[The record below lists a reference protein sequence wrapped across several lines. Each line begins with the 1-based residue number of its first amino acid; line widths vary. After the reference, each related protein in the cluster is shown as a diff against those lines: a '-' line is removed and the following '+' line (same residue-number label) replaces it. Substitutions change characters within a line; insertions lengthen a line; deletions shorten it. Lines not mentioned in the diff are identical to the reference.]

1 MKTLIARSVVF
12 AALML
17 LLGGCATYSWVKPNT
32 TAELTAQDEQSCR
45 AQAHDLSMEY
55 ALTSYGVAL
64 GAEPW
69 RRPWMGPYGDPSM
82 RAAAEQRVYERC
94 MRDRGYDLVR
104 TDTAK

>member
-1 MKTLIARSVVF
+1 MKTVIRRSVVF

-17 LLGGCATYSWVKPNT
+17 LLGGCATYAWVKPDA
-32 TAELTAQDEQSCR
+32 TAELTAKDEQSCR

-55 ALTSYGVAL
+55 ALTSYGVPW

-94 MRDRGYDLVR
+94 MRERGYNLVR